1 MGAVMISST
10 ERKRRLAA
18 ARYARATMALE
29 GVRQSPIVMEQM
41 ERFVAGELSI
51 EQVIENVRKSYGL
64 PDDKND

>member
-1 MGAVMISST
+1 MISSA
-10 ERKRRLAA
+10 ERERRLAA

-29 GVRQSPIVMEQM
+29 VVRQSPIVMVQM

-64 PDDKND
+64 SADRND